1 MSKDDARSP
10 VMWGDI
16 RNLISGADGLIDI
29 QTDRVVKY
37 IEVRD
42 DDNRQPDTPAVD
54 REALAEWLYTE
65 LEWQGDPDSHWES
78 LRSQDLYRWRAIA
91 GQLLE
96 HWGIL
101 DAAAVRHEHGERI
114 AKTLAFRMVGHTAYK
129 HLHKTGGACTTVG
142 CDCQGIADCHGL
154 CWFDMLLDKY
164 TENSV
169 ERARHEHGE
178 RIADAVMP
186 KLVDA
191 YGTNGFPVRLLR
203 QALGYVL
210 SPAPKAKP

>member
-10 VMWGDI
+10 VMWGHI

-54 REALAEWLYTE
+54 REALARE
-65 LEWQGDPDSHWES
+65 LFLAEHPAASAAWDAPGNAGKSAWWIKADAIIES
-78 LRSQDLYRWRAIA
+78 
-91 GQLLE
+91 
-96 HWGIL
+96 GIL
-101 DAAAVRHEHGERI
+101 RDVRE
-114 AKTLAFRMVGHTAYK
+114 V
-129 HLHKTGGACTTVG
+129 
-142 CDCQGIADCHGL
+142 
-154 CWFDMLLDKY
+154 
-164 TENSV
+164 
-169 ERARHEHGE
+169 RHEHGE

-186 KLVDA
+186 KLVDV

>member
-1 MSKDDARSP
+1 MTF
-10 VMWGDI
+10 
-16 RNLISGADGLIDI
+16 LI
-29 QTDRVVKY
+29 KH
-37 IEVRD
+37 
-42 DDNRQPDTPAVD
+42 DNRQPDTPAVD

-114 AKTLAFRMVGHTAYK
+114 A
-129 HLHKTGGACTTVG
+129 
-142 CDCQGIADCHGL
+142 
-154 CWFDMLLDKY
+154 
-164 TENSV
+164 
-169 ERARHEHGE
+169 
-178 RIADAVMP
+178 DAVMP
-186 KLVDA
+186 KLVDV

-203 QALGYVL
+203 QALGYTV
-210 SPAPKAKP
+210 SPAPDLGTPWTPPDGAFTDPDVHDPRDLSPDPPTEG